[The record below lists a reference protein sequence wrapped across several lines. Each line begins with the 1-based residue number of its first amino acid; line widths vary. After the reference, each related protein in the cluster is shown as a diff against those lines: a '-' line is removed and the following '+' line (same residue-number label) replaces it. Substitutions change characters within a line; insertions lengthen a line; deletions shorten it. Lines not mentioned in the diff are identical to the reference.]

1 MPCVPQVVVVRG
13 GTRLIAAPAR
23 GAVAGSDPRQKVGIV
38 TETKARSGSGRAKAT
53 GGNPV
58 SRFFGAISLFVRQIL
73 DELRK
78 VVRPTGP
85 ELVRYTTVVVVFV
98 LVIMGIV
105 SALDFGWSKLVSW
118 AFVGS

>member
-1 MPCVPQVVVVRG
+1 M
-13 GTRLIAAPAR
+13 
-23 GAVAGSDPRQKVGIV
+23 
-38 TETKARSGSGRAKAT
+38 TETSAKRGSGRADKAR

-58 SRFFGAISLFVRQIL
+58 SRLFGAISLFVRQIL

-98 LVIMGIV
+98 VIMMALV
-105 SALDFGWSKLVSW
+105 SGLDFGLSRLISW
-118 AFVGS
+118 AFTGSAT

>member
-1 MPCVPQVVVVRG
+1 VRDHPH
-13 GTRLIAAPAR
+13 AAPVPHERA
-23 GAVAGSDPRQKVGIV
+23 AAGEPRQKEGIV
-38 TETKARSGSGRAKAT
+38 TETSAERTRRSRGKAPR
-53 GGNPV
+53 GNAI

-98 LVIMGIV
+98 IV
-105 SALDFGWSKLVSW
+105 MMAVVSGLDILFGKGVEWL
-118 AFVGS
+118 FTGEIR

>member
-1 MPCVPQVVVVRG
+1 MGPAGP
-13 GTRLIAAPAR
+13 TRL
-23 GAVAGSDPRQKVGIV
+23 Q
-38 TETKARSGSGRAKAT
+38 

-98 LVIMGIV
+98 MVMMGIGV
-105 SALDFGWSKLVSW
+105 PARLRMEPGSSRGPSW
-118 AFVGS
+118 VGQPRRRSHRAPAAGPPARK

>member
-1 MPCVPQVVVVRG
+1 M
-13 GTRLIAAPAR
+13 
-23 GAVAGSDPRQKVGIV
+23 
-38 TETKARSGSGRAKAT
+38 TETSAKRGSGRADKAR

-58 SRFFGAISLFVRQIL
+58 SRFLGAISLFVRQIL

-98 LVIMGIV
+98 VIMMALV
-105 SALDFGWSKLVSW
+105 SGLDFGLSKLISW
-118 AFVGS
+118 ALTGTTI

>member
-1 MPCVPQVVVVRG
+1 
-13 GTRLIAAPAR
+13 
-23 GAVAGSDPRQKVGIV
+23 V
-38 TETKARSGSGRAKAT
+38 TETKAKSGSGRADKAP

-105 SALDFGWSKLVSW
+105 SVLDFGWSKLVTW
-118 AFVGS
+118 AFVGE

>member
-1 MPCVPQVVVVRG
+1 MTETSAKR
-13 GTRLIAAPAR
+13 
-23 GAVAGSDPRQKVGIV
+23 GSDRAD
-38 TETKARSGSGRAKAT
+38 KAR

-58 SRFFGAISLFVRQIL
+58 SRFFGAFSLFVRQIL

-98 LVIMGIV
+98 MVMMALV
-105 SALDFGWSKLVSW
+105 SAMDFGMTRLISW
-118 AFVGS
+118 AFAGSPN

>member
-1 MPCVPQVVVVRG
+1 M
-13 GTRLIAAPAR
+13 
-23 GAVAGSDPRQKVGIV
+23 
-38 TETKARSGSGRAKAT
+38 TETSARRGSGRADKAR

-58 SRFFGAISLFVRQIL
+58 SRLFGALSLFVRQIL

-98 LVIMGIV
+98 VIMMAIV
-105 SALDFGWSKLVSW
+105 SGLDLGLSKLIAWV
-118 AFVGS
+118 FTGTTF

>member
-1 MPCVPQVVVVRG
+1 M
-13 GTRLIAAPAR
+13 
-23 GAVAGSDPRQKVGIV
+23 
-38 TETKARSGSGRAKAT
+38 TETKAKSGPGRADKAT

-118 AFVGS
+118 AFVGG